1 MLNLIQYV
9 YIYYVY
15 NNKAKAFSGALFSP
29 EKQGMAIF
37 KGHLWNGESKRHQG
51 LADLSLLISSRDLL
65 WSLGSLCA
73 LHRIHFSPELIEREF
88 PLESPSAD
96 AAPAHNESTLIRA
109 AQALG
114 FRIKAAAFAAKKAQS
129 LPLPLLV
136 QLKGN
141 PSNDPADQTASNAAS
156 LALITAADPDNIVYF
171 QPGSQQPITCTTS
184 EFEEQ
189 HVGRAWLVTPQP
201 EAVVDDDGQSNSAS
215 TSSNPSS
222 VTQKFGFGWFR
233 PELLRHKK
241 VWRDVLLA
249 SLALQ
254 LVALATPLFT
264 QAIIDKVVVHRT
276 QSTLIAIGIAMA
288 IFIVFNGLMSWGR
301 QYLVLHTG
309 NRVDAVLGAAV
320 WEHLLKLPT
329 RYFEHRPTGVVA
341 ARLHAV
347 ETIREFVSGA
357 AVSLILDL
365 PFLVICLGVMLYY
378 SVTLTALAVGILLII
393 AIASFIMAP
402 IFQRQLNEQFL
413 LGARNQ
419 AFVTEHIAGFET
431 VKTLQMEPQL
441 RQRYSGYLAT
451 LLSSSFKTKQV
462 ANTYNTFATSM
473 EQVMTLGILILGAYL
488 VMTPEPGA
496 APFTVGMLVAFQMFA
511 GKLSQPVMRIVGLWT
526 QFQQA
531 SLSVQRLGDVMNA
544 PAEPYS
550 LTPKRAHDGQGKIE
564 IEGLAFRYSEQHP
577 LLYRNLHLNL
587 RPGQTLAIMGPSGCG
602 KSTLAKLLLGFYQP
616 TEGSIQIDGVD
627 IRNLSANE
635 LRAYFGVVPQETIL
649 FSGTVLANLQ
659 AGNPN
664 ASFEQVTQAAKL
676 AGIHETVEKLPRGY
690 ETEVGE
696 RGVGLSGGQKQR
708 LAIARALIK
717 RPKILIFDEATSAL
731 DSQTAEAFAK
741 TVNQLKGKVTM
752 LFITHAMP
760 KALQVD
766 GVLQIGQQSASAEG
780 NAPPRE
786 GVRELVQVH
795 PSEPLKERSK

>member
-1 MLNLIQYV
+1 ME
-9 YIYYVY
+9 
-15 NNKAKAFSGALFSP
+15 AFSSEGSWQ
-29 EKQGMAIF
+29 QGQWVWA
-37 KGHLWNGESKRHQG
+37 
-51 LADLSLLISSRDLL
+51 
-65 WSLGSLCA
+65 LGSLCA
-73 LHRIHFSPELIEREF
+73 LHRIAFDARLLQREF
-88 PLESPSAD
+88 PASSD
-96 AAPAHNESTLIRA
+96 APYDEPTLIRA
-109 AQALG
+109 AGALG
-114 FRIKAAAFAAKKAQS
+114 FRIKAIRFTAKKAQS

-136 QLKGN
+136 QLK
-141 PSNDPADQTASNAAS
+141 ADSAN
-156 LALITAADPDNIVYF
+156 LALITAADPDHIVYF
-171 QPGSQQPITCTTS
+171 QPGNQQPNTCTVA
-184 EFEEQ
+184 EFDAL
-189 HVGRAWLVTPQP
+189 HSGSAWLATPMP
-201 EAVVDDDGQSNSAS
+201 EALQDDDGQTNSTAS
-215 TSSNPSS
+215 A
-222 VTQKFGFGWFR
+222 VTRKFGFGWFR

-254 LVALATPLFT
+254 IVALATPLFT

-276 QSTLIAIGIAMA
+276 QSTLIAIGIAMG

-393 AIASFIMAP
+393 AVASFIMAP
-402 IFQRQLNEQFL
+402 VFQRQLNEQFL

-511 GKLSQPVMRIVGLWT
+511 GKLSQPVLRIVGLWT

-550 LTPKRAHDGQGKIE
+550 LIPKRSPDGQGKIE

-587 RPGQTLAIMGPSGCG
+587 RPGQTLTIMGPSGSG

-616 TEGSIQIDGVD
+616 TEGNIQIDGID

-649 FSGTVLANLQ
+649 FSGTILANLQ
-659 AGNPN
+659 AGNPG
-664 ASFEQVTQAAKL
+664 ATFEQVTQAAKL
-676 AGIHETVEKLPRGY
+676 AGIHETVEKLPQGY
-690 ETEVGE
+690 QTEVGE

-731 DSQTAEAFAK
+731 DAQTAEAFAK
-741 TVNQLKGKVTM
+741 TINQLKGKVTM

-760 KALQVD
+760 KGLQVD
-766 GVLQIGQQSASAEG
+766 DVLHIGKGGGALHSAETSPDP
-780 NAPPRE
+780 A
-786 GVRELVQVH
+786 H
-795 PSEPLKERSK
+795 PERPTALAKERA

>member
-1 MLNLIQYV
+1 MLGGKWGNFL
-9 YIYYVY
+9 
-15 NNKAKAFSGALFSP
+15 KRAADSP
-29 EKQGMAIF
+29 SAT
-37 KGHLWNGESKRHQG
+37 
-51 LADLSLLISSRDLL
+51 LSLSSRDLL

-73 LHRIHFSPELIEREF
+73 LHRISFSAELIEREF
-88 PLESPSAD
+88 PLAARSAD
-96 AAPAHNESTLIRA
+96 EAPTYDESTLIRA

-114 FRIKAAAFAAKKAQS
+114 FRIKAIRFAARKAQS

-136 QLKGN
+136 LLQGD
-141 PSNDPADQTASNAAS
+141 SGSS
-156 LALITAADPDNIVYF
+156 LALITAADPDHIVYF
-171 QPGSQQPITCTTS
+171 QPGSQQAITCS
-184 EFEEQ
+184 AAEFDTL
-189 HVGRAWLVTPQP
+189 HTGAAWLATPQP
-201 EAVVDDDGQSNSAS
+201 EAVRDDDGQSNSSCGAS
-215 TSSNPSS
+215 SAGLGASSIIS
-222 VTQKFGFGWFR
+222 KFGFAWFR
-233 PELLRHKK
+233 PELMRHKK
-241 VWRDVLLA
+241 VWRDVLWA

-288 IFIVFNGLMSWGR
+288 IFTVFNALMSWGR

-378 SVTLTALAVGILLII
+378 SVPLTALAVGILLII
-393 AIASFIMAP
+393 AVASFLMAP

-451 LLSSSFKTKQV
+451 LLSSSFKTKQI
-462 ANTYNTFATSM
+462 ANTYNTFATTL
-473 EQVMTLGILILGAYL
+473 EQIMTLGILILGAYL

-496 APFTVGMLVAFQMFA
+496 PVFTVGMLVAFQMFA
-511 GKLSQPVMRIVGLWT
+511 GKLSQPVLRIVGLWT

-577 LLYRNLHLNL
+577 LLYRNMHLSL
-587 RPGQTLAIMGPSGCG
+587 RPGQTLAIMGLSGSG

-616 TEGSIQIDGVD
+616 SEGSIQIDGID

-649 FSGTVLANLQ
+649 FSGTILANLQ
-659 AGNPN
+659 AGNPG
-664 ASFEQVTQAAKL
+664 ATFEQVTQAARL
-676 AGIHETVEKLPRGY
+676 AGIHETVERLPQGY

-731 DSQTAEAFAK
+731 DAQTSEAFAK
-741 TVNQLKGKVTM
+741 TINQLKGKVTM

-760 KALQVD
+760 KGLLVD
-766 GVLQIGQQSASAEG
+766 GVLKIGSQADGQSVHE
-780 NAPPRE
+780 
-786 GVRELVQVH
+786 VQRVG
-795 PSEPLKERSK
+795 EPLAPLPAQGAAS

>member
-1 MLNLIQYV
+1 MGV
-9 YIYYVY
+9 
-15 NNKAKAFSGALFSP
+15 FSSSAVW
-29 EKQGMAIF
+29 EEA
-37 KGHLWNGESKRHQG
+37 HVLW
-51 LADLSLLISSRDLL
+51 A
-65 WSLGSLCA
+65 LGSLCA
-73 LHRIHFSPELIEREF
+73 LHRKPFDARLLSQEF
-88 PLESPSAD
+88 PVSAD
-96 AAPAHNESTLIRA
+96 HPYDESTLIRA

-114 FRIKAAAFAAKKAQS
+114 FRIKAASFKANKAQG

-136 QLKGN
+136 QIKN
-141 PSNDPADQTASNAAS
+141 VENSSAKSFS
-156 LALITAADPDNIVYF
+156 LALITAADADHLVYF
-171 QPGSQQPITCTTS
+171 LPGSQQPITCTIAQ
-184 EFEEQ
+184 FEAI
-189 HVGRAWLVTPQP
+189 HNGSAWLATP
-201 EAVVDDDGQSNSAS
+201 ESESVADDDGQRVGAGPSAS
-215 TSSNPSS
+215 TSS
-222 VTQKFGFGWFR
+222 VTSKFGFAWFR

-254 LVALATPLFT
+254 IVALATPLFT

-276 QSTLIAIGIAMA
+276 QSTLVAIGIAMA
-288 IFIVFNGLMSWGR
+288 IFTIFNALMSWGR

-365 PFLVICLGVMLYY
+365 PFLVICLAVMLYY
-378 SVTLTALAVGILLII
+378 SVPLTALAVGILLII
-393 AIASFIMAP
+393 AFASFIMAP

-431 VKTLQMEPQL
+431 IKTLQMEPQL

-451 LLSSSFKTKQV
+451 LLSSSFKTKQI
-462 ANTYNTFATSM
+462 ANTYNTFATTL
-473 EQVMTLGILILGAYL
+473 EQIMTLGILILGAWI

-496 APFTVGMLVAFQMFA
+496 PAFTVGMLVAFQMFA
-511 GKLSQPVMRIVGLWT
+511 GKLSQPVLRIVGLWT

-550 LTPKRAHDGQGKIE
+550 LTPKRAHDGQGMIQ
-564 IEGLAFRYSEQHP
+564 IEGLGFRYSEQHP
-577 LLYRNLHLNL
+577 LLYQNMHLNL
-587 RPGQTLAIMGPSGCG
+587 KPGQTLAIMGPSGSG

-616 TEGSIQIDGVD
+616 TEGSIQIDGID

-635 LRAYFGVVPQETIL
+635 LRSYFGVVPQETIL
-649 FSGTVLANLQ
+649 FSGTILANLQ
-659 AGNPN
+659 AGNP
-664 ASFEQVTQAAKL
+664 AAAFEQVTQAAKL
-676 AGIHETVEKLPRGY
+676 AGIHETIEKLPQGY

-731 DSQTAEAFAK
+731 DAQTSEAFAK
-741 TVNQLKGKVTM
+741 TINQLKGKVTM

-766 GVLQIGQQSASAEG
+766 GVLRIGKQADGESAHEVHQI
-780 NAPPRE
+780 NDV
-786 GVRELVQVH
+786 GVLSGATKTGGH
-795 PSEPLKERSK
+795 

>member
-1 MLNLIQYV
+1 MRGGNIQQHTWASAHLIW
-9 YIYYVY
+9 
-15 NNKAKAFSGALFSP
+15 A
-29 EKQGMAIF
+29 
-37 KGHLWNGESKRHQG
+37 
-51 LADLSLLISSRDLL
+51 
-65 WSLGSLCA
+65 LGSLCA
-73 LHRIHFSPELIEREF
+73 LHRKSFDARLFAQEFPSSPEQGTD
-88 PLESPSAD
+88 ESL
-96 AAPAHNESTLIRA
+96 LIRA
-109 AQALG
+109 SGALG
-114 FRIKAAAFAAKKAQS
+114 FRIKAIELSAARAHK
-129 LPLPLLV
+129 LPLPLLIEIR
-136 QLKGN
+136 
-141 PSNDPADQTASNAAS
+141 PAPAALS
-156 LALITAADPDNIVYF
+156 SSPAPRLALITAADPDHVVYF
-171 QPGSQQPITCTTS
+171 EPGSQQPTTLAAA
-184 EFEEQ
+184 ELQAELT
-189 HVGRAWLVTPQP
+189 GRAWLFTPEP
-201 EAVVDDDGQSNSAS
+201 EAANDEDGRQAS
-215 TSSNPSS
+215 TDGVSGASG
-222 VTQKFGFGWFR
+222 VTQRFGFGWFV
-233 PELLRHKK
+233 PEILRHKK

-254 LVALATPLFT
+254 IVALATPLFT

-276 QSTLIAIGIAMA
+276 QSTLMAIGIAMA
-288 IFIVFNGLMSWGR
+288 IFIVFNGLMSWAR

-378 SVTLTALAVGILLII
+378 SVPLTALAVGILLII

-402 IFQRQLNEQFL
+402 VFQKQLNEQFL

-451 LLSSSFKTKQV
+451 LLSSSFKTKQI
-462 ANTYNTFATSM
+462 ANTYNTFATTL

-511 GKLSQPVMRIVGLWT
+511 GKLSQPVLRIVGLWT

-564 IEGLAFRYSEQHP
+564 IEGLGFRYSEQHP
-577 LLYRNLHLNL
+577 LLYRNMQLHL
-587 RPGQTLAIMGPSGCG
+587 RPGQTLAIMGPSGSG

-616 TEGSIQIDGVD
+616 TEGSIQIDGID

-635 LRAYFGVVPQETIL
+635 LRSYFGVVPQETIL
-649 FSGTVLANLQ
+649 FSGTILANLQ
-659 AGNPN
+659 AGNPG
-664 ASFEQVTQAAKL
+664 ATFEQVTQAAKL
-676 AGIHETVEKLPRGY
+676 AGIHETIEKLPQGY

-731 DSQTAEAFAK
+731 DAQTSEAFAK
-741 TVNQLKGKVTM
+741 TINQLKGKVTM

-760 KALQVD
+760 KGLLVD
-766 GVLQIGQQSASAEG
+766 GVLNIAVQQ
-780 NAPPRE
+780 PIT
-786 GVRELVQVH
+786 LT
-795 PSEPLKERSK
+795 KEYS